1 MAWWKRKRKLQAS
14 ISAGQELL
22 ARAPGPTPWYLQSA
36 PAVQGFAWARAG
48 DSGDTAGAVVLRA
61 HEEIVLIL
69 DFHNYTLLI
78 DPDTLL
84 VWHQPY
90 DDSGLTT
97 LPVVLR
103 TFVLPQLRP
112 LKGDLAELC
121 REMRR
126 SKAPF
131 ASSDPPAWQMSLP
144 TTVVGS
150 RQYVSFPAPLRSF
163 AELLILCHSSAVK
176 TGPPPDSS
184 NLALMVVSPREGCYE
199 LFPQDWFNSAGLD
212 YGYQWVTRVARDPRT
227 GRIHGEGIRI
237 DPFILDDTWR
247 HAL

>member
-1 MAWWKRKRKLQAS
+1 MAWWKWKRKLQAS
-14 ISAGQELL
+14 ISAGKELL

-36 PAVQGFAWARAG
+36 PAVPGFAWARAG
-48 DSGDTAGAVVLRA
+48 DSGNTAGAVVLRA
-61 HEEIVLIL
+61 QGEVVLLL

-90 DDSGLTT
+90 DDSSLTT

-103 TFVLPQLRP
+103 TFALRQLRP
-112 LKGDLAELC
+112 LTGDLAELC

-131 ASSDPPAWQMSLP
+131 ASSDSPASQVSIS
-144 TTVVGS
+144 TTVVG
-150 RQYVSFPAPLRSF
+150 RQHVSFPEPLRGVG
-163 AELLILCHSSAVK
+163 ELLILCHSSAAK
-176 TGPPPDSS
+176 TGPPPDWS
-184 NLALMVVSPREGCYE
+184 NLALMVVSPRDGWYE

-237 DPFILDDTWR
+237 DPFVLDETLR

>member
-1 MAWWKRKRKLQAS
+1 MVWWKRKRKLQAS
-14 ISAGQELL
+14 LSAGKELL

-36 PAVQGFAWARAG
+36 PAVPGFAWARAG
-48 DSGDTAGAVVLRA
+48 ESGDTAGAVVLRT
-61 HEEIVLIL
+61 HGEVVLVL
-69 DFHNYTLLI
+69 DFHNYVLLI
-78 DPDTLL
+78 EPDTLL

-90 DDSGLTT
+90 DESSVAT

-103 TFVLPQLRP
+103 TFALGGLRP
-112 LKGDLAELC
+112 MTGDLAELC

-131 ASSDPPAWQMSLP
+131 ASSDPPAWQVSVSTTVAGRRQDLSLP
-144 TTVVGS
+144 E
-150 RQYVSFPAPLRSF
+150 PLRSV

-176 TGPPPDSS
+176 TGPPPDRS
-184 NLALMVVSPREGCYE
+184 NLALMVISPRDGWYE

-237 DPFILDDTWR
+237 DPFVLDETLR
-247 HAL
+247 HVL